1 MTAFIH
7 TPPAVIAN
15 TKYDDYHYRGG
26 VYIFTVTPSPPT
38 PKQDRRPVPRGYVY
52 LPSCRHALHSFF
64 LNQPTQ
70 NRTAASA
77 AASAKTKRGK
87 NTPNAT
93 VLFPISTSKMT
104 GTRWDRPGWQELIS
118 KVEADEV
125 AYICIKDGSRLG
137 RDYLRVGLYR
147 ELFRDKGIRLIAI
160 NDNFDSDRG
169 DDDFTPFREI
179 MAEWYAR
186 DTSKKIKS
194 VIQAK
199 GRSGK
204 PISCCPPYGFV
215 KDPADKHKWLVDLE
229 AAAVVKRIFQMT
241 MDGLG
246 VHTICGILAR
256 EKVERP
262 SYYLGSRGGGRHK
275 NDYDRELPYAWGS
288 ATIGHILRKLE
299 YCGHTVNFRTSSTSF
314 KSKKKKHN
322 PQEEWVIFEHTHEA
336 IISQEVFDTVQKLRE
351 TPRRIDTL
359 DKANLLTRLLWCA
372 DCHQKLYNHRK
383 VHADKPAHK
392 KLTDVYCCSTYKL
405 SNSKFNTKCS
415 PHHISTDAARSII
428 LEVIKS
434 TVGYVRNH
442 EQEFVERIRE
452 SSVVKQGETAKA
464 YQKQIDKNNKRLT
477 EIERIYKSLYEDK
490 ALGKIE
496 QSIFDQMVEAYQQ
509 ERADLLEKNEAMQL
523 ELDADSVRADKFIE
537 IANGIVRRHTNFDDL
552 TQADLTPAMMHEFID
567 RVVVHECVWS
577 DGNTG
582 AGGRPRGA
590 RTQHVEVYLKYIGCF
605 DVPDIR
611 TPEQVEAD
619 RLAEEKL
626 EAKRAYHRE
635 KTRKYNE
642 KKKARLA
649 AADMAQ
655 SIDAPASVPL
665 QAIV

>member
-1 MTAFIH
+1 MLNRQHPQNLCAANVEDEPERNRATQGGFCEAKLLSCGKEADMNNYNTLQSNGGISN
-7 TPPAVIAN
+7 PVNGVGNAVGNSNGKIN
-15 TKYDDYHYRGG
+15 ILYSRLSRDDELQG
-26 VYIFTVTPSPPT
+26 PSNSIVN
-38 PKQDRRPVPRGYVY
+38 QQQQLQEYAERNGLVPYVHIEDDGY
-52 LPSCRHALHSFF
+52 S
-64 LNQPTQ
+64 
-70 NRTAASA
+70 
-77 AASAKTKRGK
+77 
-87 NTPNAT
+87 
-93 VLFPISTSKMT
+93 
-104 GTRWDRPGWQELIS
+104 GTRWDRPGWQELIA

-125 AYICIKDGSRLG
+125 ACICIKDGSRLG

-147 ELFRDKGIRLIAI
+147 ELFRDKGVRLIAI

-215 KDPADKHKWLVDLE
+215 KDPADKHKWLVDPE
-229 AAAVVKRIFQMT
+229 ATAIVKRIFQMT
-241 MDGLG
+241 MDGMG

-262 SYYLGSRGGGRHK
+262 SYYLGSHGRGRHK

-288 ATIGHILRKLE
+288 ATISHILRKLE

-314 KSKKKKHN
+314 KSKKKHN

-359 DKANLLTRLLWCA
+359 GEANPLTGLLWCS
-372 DCHQKLYNHRK
+372 DCGQKLYNHRK
-383 VHADKPAHK
+383 AHADNPTHK

-405 SNSKFNTKCS
+405 SNSKFATKCS

-464 YQKQIDKNNKRLT
+464 YQKQIAKNNKRLAEIERIYST
-477 EIERIYKSLYEDK
+477 VGYVRNHEQEFVERIRESSVVKQGETAKAYQKQIAKNNKRLAEIERIYKSLYEDK

-496 QSIFDQMVEAYQQ
+496 QVMFDQKHKVN
-509 ERADLLEKNEAMQL
+509 NE
-523 ELDADSVRADKFIE
+523 
-537 IANGIVRRHTNFDDL
+537 T
-552 TQADLTPAMMHEFID
+552 
-567 RVVVHECVWS
+567 
-577 DGNTG
+577 
-582 AGGRPRGA
+582 
-590 RTQHVEVYLKYIGCF
+590 
-605 DVPDIR
+605 
-611 TPEQVEAD
+611 
-619 RLAEEKL
+619 
-626 EAKRAYHRE
+626 
-635 KTRKYNE
+635 
-642 KKKARLA
+642 
-649 AADMAQ
+649 
-655 SIDAPASVPL
+655 
-665 QAIV
+665 